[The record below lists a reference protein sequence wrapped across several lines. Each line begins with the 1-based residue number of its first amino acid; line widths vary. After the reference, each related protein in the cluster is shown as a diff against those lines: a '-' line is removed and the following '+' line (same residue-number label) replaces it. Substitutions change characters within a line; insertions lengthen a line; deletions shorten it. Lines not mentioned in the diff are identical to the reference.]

1 MKIKVVTYVIVLFAL
16 LLALFPFSPVQ
27 ANGPVVTPT
36 PPVTPLPPFPPLP
49 PPTSIMPRPMPF
61 PEIKYHRV
69 EVKVEGQVALTRV
82 EMLFV
87 NRSSM
92 MQEGTYLFPLPAEA
106 TISSLTMWADGQKM
120 VGEILDKDKARQI
133 YENIVRQRRDPALLQ
148 YVGSRAV
155 ELRVFPIPPQGERK
169 IELEYSLVLKKES
182 GLIKYI
188 YPLAGTSFPGQTLKE
203 FTLSLKINASESIR
217 NIYSPSHEVSISRK
231 GERSADISYEASN
244 LSVLK
249 DFELYYSVQ
258 DGEVGLNLLTYKTG
272 DKGYFLLLVA
282 PPIEISKTE
291 VVARD
296 VILVIDTSG
305 SMGGIKIDQAKEAL
319 KFILNHLNADDKFNI
334 ISFSSSIDKFAN
346 SLQPISEKGKAL
358 EYVNG
363 LKAAGSTNIH
373 DALLAALGQLSSEK
387 TSLVIFLTD
396 GQPTVGVT
404 DEKQILEAG
413 MKAAPAS
420 TRLFTFGIGDDVN
433 VSLLDL
439 LAERN
444 HGISQYVRRNDQVQ
458 PVVTSF
464 YEKIS
469 TPVLVDL
476 ALDFGQIRVEDIY
489 PNPIPDL
496 YLGSQLIV
504 AGRYRQGGET
514 NLSLSGKSYGKKLQV
529 NLQKVSLPS
538 KAEDASF
545 IPRLW
550 ATRKI
555 GYLLDQVRLKGANRE
570 VIEEIKSLSA
580 EFGIMTPYTSYFIQE
595 NVPMPMP
602 MLTPSPMPF
611 FQGAPS
617 MPLMPAPRADG
628 APGREG
634 KAGAAGSAAPQ
645 SGAPFAPSPSLSAVD
660 QSQQAQRLKQSQ
672 GGDVALAP
680 QVKVI
685 ADKTFV
691 YKEGKWVDTA
701 FKDGMPTK
709 EIAFGSREYF
719 QLLQTHPEW
728 GRYFSVG
735 DKLVVALDGIAY
747 IITEGSTDLG
757 TQIIKQNPV
766 DQGQNQTQGQLNQL
780 PTPEPGN
787 TGVDKNS
794 SQQDE
799 VPSGVENTPNVFQR
813 MWNWLTK
820 FIRR

>member
-1 MKIKVVTYVIVLFAL
+1 L
-16 LLALFPFSPVQ
+16 
-27 ANGPVVTPT
+27 
-36 PPVTPLPPFPPLP
+36 
-49 PPTSIMPRPMPF
+49 
-61 PEIKYHRV
+61 
-69 EVKVEGQVALTRV
+69 
-82 EMLFV
+82 
-87 NRSSM
+87 
-92 MQEGTYLFPLPAEA
+92 
-106 TISSLTMWADGQKM
+106 
-120 VGEILDKDKARQI
+120 
-133 YENIVRQRRDPALLQ
+133 
-148 YVGSRAV
+148 
-155 ELRVFPIPPQGERK
+155 
-169 IELEYSLVLKKES
+169 
-182 GLIKYI
+182 
-188 YPLAGTSFPGQTLKE
+188 
-203 FTLSLKINASESIR
+203 
-217 NIYSPSHEVSISRK
+217 
-231 GERSADISYEASN
+231 
-244 LSVLK
+244 
-249 DFELYYSVQ
+249 
-258 DGEVGLNLLTYKTG
+258 
-272 DKGYFLLLVA
+272 
-282 PPIEISKTE
+282 
-291 VVARD
+291 
-296 VILVIDTSG
+296 
-305 SMGGIKIDQAKEAL
+305 
-319 KFILNHLNADDKFNI
+319 
-334 ISFSSSIDKFAN
+334 
-346 SLQPISEKGKAL
+346 
-358 EYVNG
+358 
-363 LKAAGSTNIH
+363 
-373 DALLAALGQLSSEK
+373 
-387 TSLVIFLTD
+387 
-396 GQPTVGVT
+396 
-404 DEKQILEAG
+404 
-413 MKAAPAS
+413 
-420 TRLFTFGIGDDVN
+420 
-433 VSLLDL
+433 
-439 LAERN
+439 
-444 HGISQYVRRNDQVQ
+444 
-458 PVVTSF
+458 
-464 YEKIS
+464 
-469 TPVLVDL
+469 DL